1 MATNPNYTMSELGAS
16 FSYGETAAYIIVLG
30 DKENGL
36 VNRSRVEYL
45 FGKLVPWWVEVVV
58 ESSWLANVL
67 QRMNV
72 FRLIWGGLVR
82 RTISPLMI

>member
-1 MATNPNYTMSELGAS
+1 MQAALSRQARVNTSMATNPNYTMSELGAS

-45 FGKLVPWWVEVVV
+45 FGRFSSVGVEVVV
-58 ESSWLANVL
+58 CCAD
-67 QRMNV
+67 
-72 FRLIWGGLVR
+72 
-82 RTISPLMI
+82 